1 MSFLNRGQIIKDWV
15 DLNYDSTTSINAN
28 NLAYDSTSTI
38 KTKLE
43 TLIASTL
50 SNNFIDTFTLNSTDV
65 NTNKYV
71 TLSMPLS
78 GDDIELSV
86 AGAPTQT
93 YGTDYTML
101 STTRLSWSG
110 LGLDSI
116 LETGDVITV
125 VYKTPV

>member
-50 SNNFIDTFTLNSTDV
+50 SNIFIDTFTLNSTDV